1 MHNALGALLLLSSLM
16 LTLIFFFLI
25 YKLKNIILY
34 SVKSILQLHCIKLYL
49 LELCLEF
56 YGGENIRIL
65 KRDTLSINNKI

>member
-34 SVKSILQLHCIKLYL
+34 SVKSILQLHCIKLY
-49 LELCLEF
+49 
-56 YGGENIRIL
+56 
-65 KRDTLSINNKI
+65 